1 MLSTAPILVL
11 NHLLAGASWA
21 RGRLMPFA
29 GRRARIELAPVSL
42 ILEVTPEGY
51 FAAGEGEEV
60 DVSFTLPPGTPVLAL
75 QGVEAVVREAHVN
88 GPADF
93 ADALGFVLRN
103 LKWDAEE
110 DLSKLVGDMAAH
122 RLTSLARGAVEWQRN
137 AATHAAENVVEYLR
151 EEKGVLPRKD
161 DLALWSAEVNRLQS
175 DLARLESRI
184 KALPLGKTV

>member
-1 MLSTAPILVL
+1 M
-11 NHLLAGASWA
+11 
-21 RGRLMPFA
+21 
-29 GRRARIELAPVSL
+29 
-42 ILEVTPEGY
+42 
-51 FAAGEGEEV
+51 
-60 DVSFTLPPGTPVLAL
+60 
-75 QGVEAVVREAHVN
+75 REAHVN

-122 RLTSLARGAVEWQRN
+122 RLAGLARGVVEWQRN

-161 DLALWSAEVNRLQS
+161 DLALWSAEVDRLQS
-175 DLARLESRI
+175 ELTRLESRI